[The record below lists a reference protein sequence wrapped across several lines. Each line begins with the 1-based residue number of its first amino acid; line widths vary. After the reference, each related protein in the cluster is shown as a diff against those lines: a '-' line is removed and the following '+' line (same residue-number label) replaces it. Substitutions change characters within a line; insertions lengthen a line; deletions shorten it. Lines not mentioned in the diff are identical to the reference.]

1 MPKISN
7 IQLDT
12 NITNSDKLLGSDE
25 AGNTKNFKVE
35 HLSAF
40 FANNAGSFKHHQ
52 NNASDTWT
60 ITHNLDLTDYLPQIN
75 VKLSGGGTYNN
86 VLAMGVVTYLSK
98 DQLKIEFSTANSG
111 YAYLKA

>member
-12 NITNSDKLLGSDE
+12 NITSSDKLLGSDE
-25 AGNTKNFKVE
+25 QGNTKNFKVE

-40 FANNAGSFKHHQ
+40 FANNAGSFKHNQ
-52 NNASDTWT
+52 NNASAVWT
-60 ITHNLDLTDYLPQIN
+60 ITHNLDLADYLPQVNI
-75 VKLSGGGTYNN
+75 KLSGGGSYNN
-86 VLAMGVVTYLSK
+86 VQAMGVVTYLSK
-98 DQLKIEFSTANSG
+98 DQLKIEFSTSNSG